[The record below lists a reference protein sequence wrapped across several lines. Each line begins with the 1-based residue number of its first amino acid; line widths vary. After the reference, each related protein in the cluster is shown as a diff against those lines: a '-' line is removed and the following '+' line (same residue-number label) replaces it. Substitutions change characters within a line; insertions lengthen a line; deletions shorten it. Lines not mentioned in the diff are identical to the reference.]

1 MPVPRKVWL
10 QTSVVMP
17 AALARRRTHPAGA
30 TQPALMTSS
39 KSIAFAALHE
49 SPPGTGQKVP
59 LQQQFRQLWVV
70 QETRRARRFHAR
82 ILKPHVYAQISRAP
96 RRCAFHINGAAGR
109 R

>member
-49 SPPGTGQKVP
+49 IAVGTVIAHRPPHRPGRA
-59 LQQQFRQLWVV
+59 QFGHPVLTLSV
-70 QETRRARRFHAR
+70 
-82 ILKPHVYAQISRAP
+82 
-96 RRCAFHINGAAGR
+96 
-109 R
+109 